1 MTVNPLVNNII
12 LNHKKKKYV
21 PAINKIT
28 KNCLVC
34 KSLGRNINFARVSA
48 WYRHLGSQTRAILQ
62 N

>member
-48 WYRHLGSQTRAILQ
+48 WYRHL
-62 N
+62 